1 MMKRGLEI
9 MERNMI
15 MQNVGEYIVQN
26 VGMDDIDHDLDI
38 FEEGLVSSL
47 FAIELMTYLER
58 NFEVKVTMEDLDM
71 DNFKSVNSICEYIM
85 EKKNSAV

>member
-1 MMKRGLEI
+1 